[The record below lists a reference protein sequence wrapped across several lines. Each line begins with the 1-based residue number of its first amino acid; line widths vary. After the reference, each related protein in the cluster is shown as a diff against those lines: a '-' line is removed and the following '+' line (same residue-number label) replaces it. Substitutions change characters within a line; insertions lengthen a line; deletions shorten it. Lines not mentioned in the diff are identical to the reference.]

1 MSEASIVP
9 AAVETRVIVHR
20 LDGSEEDL
28 GIVAAQYSDPEQ
40 QADWERNGRPAAKER
55 IEEANAR
62 LIQELTQET
71 NDGEH

>member
-20 LDGSEEDL
+20 RDGTEEDL
-28 GIVAAQYSDPEQ
+28 GIVAAQYADPDQ
-40 QADWERNGRPAAKER
+40 QAEWEQHGRPAAAAR

-62 LIQELTQET
+62 LTQESS
-71 NDGEH
+71 DGEH